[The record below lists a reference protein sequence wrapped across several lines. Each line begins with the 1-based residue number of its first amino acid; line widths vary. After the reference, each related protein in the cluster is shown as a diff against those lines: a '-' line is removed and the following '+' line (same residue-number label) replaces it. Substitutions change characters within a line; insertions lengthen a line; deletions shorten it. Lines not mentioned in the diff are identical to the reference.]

1 MENYFQIRSIPYVRT
16 VDAYPAFEQKMKK
29 MVGIHQMPAV
39 VLPDG
44 RWMTDTTKM
53 IQWLSLS
60 SITRQFFQKIL
71 FKILFA
77 Y

>member
-39 VLPDG
+39 VLPDC

-53 IQWLSLS
+53 IQW
-60 SITRQFFQKIL
+60 F
-71 FKILFA
+71 
-77 Y
+77 